1 MIRFT
6 LALLVL
12 AACSA
17 PAVDGAQETAEFFEG
32 REANL
37 RRDTGWLSL
46 IGLFRLDEGTQT
58 IGSAADAA
66 LVLPDRHPAVVG
78 TLTVDG
84 DRVSFAFAS
93 GVEGTIDGEP
103 ARDAVLASDD
113 GGDPSVVDSGSL
125 QFYVIG
131 RNAQL
136 YLRVKDR
143 RAPLLDSFEGVERW
157 DYDPALRVEARYV
170 HHDEPH
176 TLHVPDV
183 LGGGEDLTCDGYFE
197 FDLQG
202 RTCTLEA
209 TYRGDDR
216 WSFIYA
222 DATSGDESYGGGR
235 FLYFDAPGNSDRVV
249 LDFNQSYNPPCVF
262 TPYSTCP
269 LPPEG
274 NRLPVAVRGGEKM
287 WSGHR

>member
-1 MIRFT
+1 MIRFA

-17 PAVDGAQETAEFFEG
+17 TAVDGAQETAEFFER
-32 REANL
+32 REASL

-46 IGLFRLDEGTQT
+46 IGLFRLDEGQQT
-58 IGSAADAA
+58 LGSAADAA

-84 DRVSFAFAS
+84 DRVSFDFAP
-93 GVEGTIDGEP
+93 GVEGTIDGRVAPAATLVSDGDGEP
-103 ARDAVLASDD
+103 T
-113 GGDPSVVDSGSL
+113 VVESGSL
-125 QFYVIG
+125 QFFVIE
-131 RNAQL
+131 RNAQP

-143 RAPLLDSFEGVERW
+143 RAPLLEDFGGVERW
-157 DYDPALRVEARYV
+157 DYDPSLRVEARYV
-170 HHDEPH
+170 RHGEPH

-183 LGGGEDLTCDGYFE
+183 LGGGEALECDGYFE
-197 FDLQG
+197 FELQG
-202 RTCTLEA
+202 RTCSLEA
-209 TYRGDDR
+209 TYRGDDS

-222 DATSGDESYGGGR
+222 DETSGEESYGGGR
-235 FLYFDAPGNSDRVV
+235 FLYFDPPAGSDRVV
-249 LDFNQSYNPPCVF
+249 LDFNRSYNPPCVF